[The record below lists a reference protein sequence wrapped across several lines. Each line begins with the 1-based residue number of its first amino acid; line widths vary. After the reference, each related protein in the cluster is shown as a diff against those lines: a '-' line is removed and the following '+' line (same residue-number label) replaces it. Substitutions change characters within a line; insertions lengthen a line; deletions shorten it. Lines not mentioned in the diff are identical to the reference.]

1 MNISITPAQFHIQI
15 KISATLKMQHFFQG
29 FRVSPSGGLAP
40 PSYDFFSKS
49 PHQNQCPSWG
59 TPPPPAHKNEAP
71 NWKTPPP
78 PPHWKVKPPSK
89 KWFLEKNQKKSETV
103 INICVSIIK
112 QHWKKMAEIP
122 QECNFFTWS
131 IQNFVRK
138 VKQFVRKYYITRSI
152 DLTNKL
158 YNARKFLISFY
169 PICY

>member
-1 MNISITPAQFHIQI
+1 MPPSKCSTFFRVFHSGGVAPLYPMI
-15 KISATLKMQHFFQG
+15 FFQKAPIKTNAPHG
-29 FRVSPSGGLAP
+29 AP
-40 PSYDFFSKS
+40 P
-49 PHQNQCPSWG
+49 H
-59 TPPPPAHKNEAP
+59 PARKNEAP
-71 NWKTPPP
+71 TEKQPPP
-78 PPHWKVKPPSK
+78 YWKVKPPSK
-89 KWFLEKNQKKSETV
+89 KWFLEKKPKKSETV
-103 INICVSIIK
+103 INIRVSIIK

-152 DLTNKL
+152 DLANKL